1 MAIIMG
7 IDPGSRITG
16 FGVIESEGGEL
27 SYLDSGCIRMDDRP
41 LSLRL
46 GQIYQ
51 GISEVIAEWHPD
63 YVAVEEVFM
72 SNNAA
77 SALKL
82 GQARGA
88 AVVAAVN
95 SGIPVYEYTA
105 RQIKKSVVGYGNAEK
120 FQVQEMVVRTLRLS
134 GCPQPDAA
142 DALAGAICH
151 ATTVG
156 TLIGLPIGGYSN
168 TKGNAR
174 GRIY

>member
-16 FGVIESEGGEL
+16 FGVIESVGGDL
-27 SYLDSGCIRMDDRP
+27 KYLDSGCIRMESEQ

-46 GQIYQ
+46 GQIYE
-51 GISEVIAEWHPD
+51 GITGVIAEWHPD

-95 SGIPVYEYTA
+95 AGIPVYEYTA

-120 FQVQEMVVRTLRLS
+120 FQVQEMVVRTLRLN
-134 GCPQPDAA
+134 GCPQADAA

-151 ATTVG
+151 ASTVG
-156 TLIGLPIGGYSN
+156 TLIGLSIGGCSN

-174 GRIY
+174 GRVY